1 MDALG
6 RVRAQAIVL
15 LVLAFLA
22 GAFAGGATER
32 VVLRPSRGARPMRW
46 FSRGSGPGA
55 ERGGPAR
62 GPGARGGGGL
72 PAFYDGLGLTTDQ
85 RTKIGEIARKR
96 SARVDSVRR
105 STWDVISA
113 AQDSTRREIDVVLT
127 PEQRLKLD
135 SLRPRGRGGF
145 AAPGMRGP
153 RGGQTPTDVKRP

>member
-32 VVLRPSRGARPMRW
+32 VALRSTRGTRLGRW
-46 FSRGSGPGA
+46 FGRGPGGPGA
-55 ERGGPAR
+55 ERG
-62 GPGARGGGGL
+62 PGARGSGGL
-72 PAFYDGLGLTTDQ
+72 PPVYDAVGLTADQ
-85 RTKIGEIARKR
+85 RTKIGQIAQKR

-105 STWDVISA
+105 ASREVIGA
-113 AQDSTRREIDVVLT
+113 ALDSTRKEIDVVLT
-127 PEQRLKLD
+127 PEQRQKLD

-145 AAPGMRGP
+145 GAPGMRGP
-153 RGGQTPTDVKRP
+153 RGSQTPADIKRP